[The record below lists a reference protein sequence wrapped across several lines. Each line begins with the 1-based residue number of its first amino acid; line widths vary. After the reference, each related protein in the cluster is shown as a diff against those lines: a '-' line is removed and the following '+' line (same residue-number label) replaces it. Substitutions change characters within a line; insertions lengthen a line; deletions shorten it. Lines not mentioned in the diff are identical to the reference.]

1 MFSLNSDSLMSSG
14 LNISYFYEVTMLVF
28 EAVVT
33 KGKVIE
39 HNYGKRIP
47 FCSDA
52 KIIYV
57 VSLAGRRPLLAP

>member
-1 MFSLNSDSLMSSG
+1 MSSG

-39 HNYGKRIP
+39 HNYGKRIL
-47 FCSDA
+47 FSSDS
-52 KIIYV
+52 KII
-57 VSLAGRRPLLAP
+57 